1 MDIKNRIEGAVCFAT
16 DKIIISVLVCQTF
29 GENKVLGFQVLTGK
43 RLKVLRTL

>member
-1 MDIKNRIEGAVCFAT
+1 MDIKNSREGAIYFVT
-16 DKIIISVLVCQTF
+16 DRIMISVLVCHTS

>member
-1 MDIKNRIEGAVCFAT
+1 MDIKNSREGAIYFVT
-16 DKIIISVLVCQTF
+16 DQIKISVLVCHTS